1 MATYI
6 KKDFASPNGPILLLS
21 AKGSTT
27 ASIAEA
33 NGVKDF
39 SGNGNHGT
47 ASGGIGVTND
57 YEMGSCFDF
66 TDLSAVQSINGA
78 FQNPSSSLTLSI
90 RYKRTGS
97 IAQRNQ
103 LLIGDANSSNV
114 CRLSI
119 YITTRTDPD
128 LVTVAKYSN
137 SDNDP
142 LTCNINTTLGKTTSD
157 VHLYTVTYDA
167 GASLLSLYID
177 DTLAETKTVPV
188 QTFTVSKFMLGYP
201 TASYRP
207 VGLISEARI
216 YPRAL
221 SAAEVKYLYNGFQPN
236 IIVGQTIP
244 SGAILDLS
252 ARGLTTAGIAQ
263 ANGVVDR
270 SGNMNA
276 GTAYGGISIVN
287 DSSLGECFSFDGSDD
302 YMEFN
307 KSSFMDAFSN
317 IQGLTVAFKMKPN
330 NVSGKEIVLFE
341 GFYDEATTLFAI
353 RLYQGKINYYVRR
366 RISDSWV
373 TYSSSLS
380 ITQDGV
386 YRVAALFDW
395 QNEKVSLY
403 IDGTLDSTYDTS
415 FGAGNLLNSPTFI
428 WLGKHSKVNRCY
440 RGLLT
445 DVLVYPRVL
454 TASEV
459 QQLADA
465 SLKNITNIKYG
476 SSDVRHIYYRSNLI
490 YTRTALYSSRP
501 PVGTVEQI
509 TTVVAAASQYQNG
522 SALVLRN
529 GNVKGIVC
537 TDYVNSKV
545 MFFLPDGTR
554 SPGTF
559 TDFTHANLN
568 NGVTYICEDDEG
580 YIYVTGA
587 NTGYLLKLKP
597 TVSGSTYSFTLVA
610 SLKLGN
616 MVAANECTYNPARNA
631 IIVVGWDSGGGT
643 SHCYQVPKTLAS
655 ATSIANWWG
664 PTLGGCMTKDGTKL
678 FVGLYSGSCASGL
691 FTFSSASDTA
701 EKTSYTTIRPNNY
714 SGKISGSSD
723 SRFWIAADDDY
734 MYWNMLNGTLYRYDT
749 SGNYVSTIT
758 TAMDSPRQDGSI
770 IYDAEDNA
778 LTFVRTDGY
787 AYKIYL

>member
-1 MATYI
+1 MANTV
-6 KKDFASPNGPILLLS
+6 KDFAAPDGPILLLS
-21 AKGSTT
+21 AKGLTT
-27 ASIAEA
+27 AGIAEA

-39 SGNGNHGT
+39 SGNSNHGT

-57 YEMGSCFDF
+57 SEMGSCFDF

-103 LLIGDANSSNV
+103 LLIGDADSSNV

-177 DTLAETKTVPV
+177 DTLAATKTVPV

-236 IIVGQTIP
+236 IIVGQAIP

-386 YRVAALFDW
+386 YRVAVLFDW

-403 IDGTLDSTYDTS
+403 IEGTLDSTYDTS
-415 FGAGNLLNSPTFI
+415 FGAGGLLNSPTFI

-454 TASEV
+454 TTSEIR
-459 QQLADA
+459 QLADA
-465 SLKNITNIKYG
+465 SLKKVTAVRKGSSEVQRVYYG
-476 SSDVRHIYYRSNLI
+476 SNLAYAKTAKHTMTISNNFVRKQLSKTTMGSN
-490 YTRTALYSSRP
+490 SRCVFVSP
-501 PVGTVEQI
+501 E
-509 TTVVAAASQYQNG
+509 
-522 SALVLRN
+522 
-529 GNVKGIVC
+529 GNMFATDWSGKRVKIF
-537 TDYVNSKV
+537 DS
-545 MFFLPDGTR
+545 
-554 SPGTF
+554 
-559 TDFTHANLN
+559 
-568 NGVTYICEDDEG
+568 
-580 YIYVTGA
+580 TGA
-587 NTGYLLKLKP
+587 YI
-597 TVSGSTYSFTLVA
+597 TYFIPL
-610 SLKLGN
+610 
-616 MVAANECTYNPARNA
+616 
-631 IIVVGWDSGGGT
+631 
-643 SHCYQVPKTLAS
+643 
-655 ATSIANWWG
+655 
-664 PTLGGCMTKDGTKL
+664 
-678 FVGLYSGSCASGL
+678 
-691 FTFSSASDTA
+691 
-701 EKTSYTTIRPNNY
+701 
-714 SGKISGSSD
+714 SGKIPYAIAGDATYLYVCYWDSTNIYKYQYSGTSVPTLISTWTAPVTQND
-723 SRFWIAADDDY
+723 GAIVYNGDLYVVSQQKKIFKINTSTGTVTTLVNADYSVNAIGIDTKNNRIVTVQNGGLTPQYTTDYNARIIAY
-734 MYWNMLNGTLYRYDT
+734 NMSGVALKTTELNGSYT
-749 SGNYVSTIT
+749 SSVNGPQGMVVDADGTIYLGGAYSTQGQYNQGLLVLN
-758 TAMDSPRQDGSI
+758 DSHNI
-770 IYDAEDNA
+770 IYDISYQECPTFCYSFCYDIYHNRIVWIGSGYGASPYIFGISIPPVYS
-778 LTFVRTDGY
+778 LT
-787 AYKIYL
+787 IE

>member
-1 MATYI
+1 MANTV
-6 KKDFASPNGPILLLS
+6 KDFAAPDGPILLLS
-21 AKGSTT
+21 AKGLTT
-27 ASIAEA
+27 AGIAEA

-39 SGNGNHGT
+39 SGNGNHGK
-47 ASGGIGVTND
+47 GNNGVTVEKYGDCDCFGFPND
-57 YEMGSCFDF
+57 NSYIYLSDKKDTIF
-66 TDLSAVQSINGA
+66 TQTSAYTFSVTFVITSKPTRSNGILVMWSHSSPLIQIWITSDYKLRITA
-78 FQNPSSSLTLSI
+78 DNNFTEYNSSLSI
-90 RYKRTGS
+90 EVNTIYTITVSANYTTGHREVWANGS
-97 IAQRNQ
+97 LCNIMDKAGKELTINIGH
-103 LLIGDANSSNV
+103 LILGNHS
-114 CRLSI
+114 
-119 YITTRTDPD
+119 ITTGYNLP
-128 LVTVAKYSN
+128 
-137 SDNDP
+137 
-142 LTCNINTTLGKTTSD
+142 G
-157 VHLYTVTYDA
+157 
-167 GASLLSLYID
+167 YIID
-177 DTLAETKTVPV
+177 
-188 QTFTVSKFMLGYP
+188 
-201 TASYRP
+201 
-207 VGLISEARI
+207 ARI

-221 SAAEVKYLYNGFQPN
+221 TQNEIKYLHNGFQPN
-236 IIVGQTIP
+236 IIVSQSIP

-252 ARGLTTAGIAQ
+252 ARGLTTSGIAQ
-263 ANGVVDR
+263 TDGVIDR

-276 GTAYGGISIVN
+276 GTAYGGTSIVN

-341 GFYDEATTLFAI
+341 GFYDEATTLFAV

-366 RISDSWV
+366 KISDSWV

-386 YRVAALFDW
+386 YRVATLFDW

-415 FGAGNLLNSPTFI
+415 FGAGGLLNSPTFI